1 MKIPHK
7 LICSIFNLKHYD
19 SPDVRELQLS
29 VHWGGGG
36 GHLCYSKK
44 CSSQQ
49 KETTIT
55 ESISSHLVCVHGIQP
70 ITKKKSTA

>member
-36 GHLCYSKK
+36 DTSVT
-44 CSSQQ
+44 Q
-49 KETTIT
+49 K
-55 ESISSHLVCVHGIQP
+55 SAHHNKRKLQ
-70 ITKKKSTA
+70 